1 MKTSSYRMLTLSVL
15 LAAML
20 SGISKVQGQQES
32 PKGSAEQEFLSAVT
46 KGEGEKVSELL
57 HKNPA
62 LARTT
67 DQNGVSAVL
76 LAQYRGRKN
85 IVDILVASSLELN
98 IFEAAATGRADRVRV
113 LISKDPNLAN
123 AFARDGFTPLGLAAF
138 FGSKE
143 AVEVLLAGGAN
154 TNLQSKNAFKA
165 VPLQSSAV
173 RGRIEIARLL
183 LDHGAKTNVQGEGGY
198 TPLHEVASNGQVE
211 FAKLLLEHNADINA
225 KGDDGKTPLT
235 IALES
240 RQFEMAR
247 LLRTLGAHE

>member
-1 MKTSSYRMLTLSVL
+1 
-15 LAAML
+15 
-20 SGISKVQGQQES
+20 
-32 PKGSAEQEFLSAVT
+32 
-46 KGEGEKVSELL
+46 
-57 HKNPA
+57 
-62 LARTT
+62 
-67 DQNGVSAVL
+67 
-76 LAQYRGRKN
+76 
-85 IVDILVASSLELN
+85 LELN

-154 TNLQSKNAFKA
+154 LNLQSKNAFKA
-165 VPLQSSAV
+165 VPLQSAAV